1 MARLIKIRSIDA
13 KSILTKTGISGL
25 DYCLNPYVGCSHGCK
40 YCYASF
46 MKKMTGHTDEWGEF
60 VDVKRNAAVLLQRE
74 LRRKPPGKVIIS
86 SVTDP
91 YQPLEKK
98 YEITRQCLNLLA
110 GSSMAVVVLTKSD
123 LIVRDID
130 LLKRIGSV
138 EAGLTITTD
147 DERIKRIFEPFS
159 PSIARRIDA
168 LAQLRTEGIPNY
180 AFIGP
185 LLPCNPLR
193 LAEAIARVTNEVLID
208 RMNYSWKVYHI
219 YKANNL
225 LHALDDDYF
234 EENTIKISDR
244 LKSLGVSVTVVQ

>member
-1 MARLIKIRSIDA
+1 MTRLIKVRSIDA

-46 MKKMTGHTDEWGEF
+46 MRKMTGHTEEWGKF
-60 VDVKRNAAVLLQRE
+60 VDLKRNAAVLLERE
-74 LRRKPPGKVIIS
+74 LRRKPPGKVMIS

-110 GSSMAVVVLTKSD
+110 SSSMAVVVLTKSD
-123 LIVRDID
+123 LIIRDID
-130 LLKRIGSV
+130 LLKRMGSV

-147 DERIKRIFEPFS
+147 DERVKRIFEPFS
-159 PSIARRIDA
+159 PSIARRIEA
-168 LAQLRTEGIPNY
+168 LAKLRKEGIKNY

-193 LAEAIARVTNEVLID
+193 LAEAIASVTDEVIID
-208 RMNYSWKVYHI
+208 KMNYSWKVYHI
-219 YKANNL
+219 YQANDL
-225 LHALDDDYF
+225 LHALEDHYF
-234 EENTIKISDR
+234 EENTIRISDR
-244 LKSLGVSVTVVQ
+244 LKALGVNVTVVQ